1 MQQWSTPQFYLP
13 PVTPIVFRLLV
24 LFGFAWILEV
34 VAQLVGQP
42 DLRALWL
49 HFGSEFHPLQIFT
62 HIFYIAPPGI
72 GGIIELLFQGLVLYF
87 FGSDLER
94 QWGSSNFLRFF
105 FVSLIG
111 GAALPGLASL
121 FPQLAGQMVF
131 GINGAES
138 GLLLAYAILWPDR
151 KVLLFFI
158 IPIRMKWLILLLWV
172 FLAVLGGVN
181 VFLIYLGGAL
191 AGTAFIYY
199 YARRGRSAGG
209 EFGPPGP
216 EFSGMT
222 GSGGSGGSSANAPGL
237 ADRTREYFRK
247 RRLRKKQAE
256 IERRINVKDEVDRLL
271 EKISREGIDSLTRK
285 EKSFL
290 DKASKEF

>member
-24 LFGFAWILEV
+24 LLGVAWILEV
-34 VAQLVGQP
+34 VAQLAGVWDPMLLPLSFTPG
-42 DLRALWL
+42 L
-49 HFGSEFHPLQIFT
+49 FHPLQIFT
-62 HIFYIAPPGI
+62 HFLYVAPPGFP
-72 GGIIELLFQGLVLYF
+72 GLLGVFFQGLMLYF

-94 QWGSSNFLRFF
+94 QWGSNNFLRFF
-105 FVSLIG
+105 LVGLIG
-111 GAALPGLASL
+111 GALLPGLASL
-121 FPQLAGQMVF
+121 IPQLAGRTVF

-138 GLLLAYAILWPDR
+138 ALLLAYAILWPDR
-151 KVLLFFI
+151 QVLLFFI

-191 AGTAFIYY
+191 AGTFFIYY
-199 YARRGRSAGG
+199 YARRGRSASGN
-209 EFGPPGP
+209 FGPSGP
-216 EFSGMT
+216 EFSGMA
-222 GSGGSGGSSANAPGL
+222 GGKRSGGSGPGL
-237 ADRTREYFRK
+237 TDRIREYFRK

-256 IERRINVKDEVDRLL
+256 IDRRINVKEEVDRLL

-285 EKSFL
+285 EKAFL